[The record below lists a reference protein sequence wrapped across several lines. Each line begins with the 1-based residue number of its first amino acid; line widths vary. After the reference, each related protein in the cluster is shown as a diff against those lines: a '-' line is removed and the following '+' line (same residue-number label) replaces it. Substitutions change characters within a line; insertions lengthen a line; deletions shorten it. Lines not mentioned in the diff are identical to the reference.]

1 MSRFRSVLDEVPATR
16 AAIFR
21 LLKERGFLSIPQ
33 IADALGVTHEAARKH
48 VTDLQRSGW
57 IDSDC
62 STSDDVSRNAA
73 TAGRPP
79 VQYCLTPAG
88 DHFFPK
94 QYPALVAAMLDAIE
108 AEGGDDALTA
118 ALARITDQRVEE
130 LEPRVARFALDRKM
144 DALRAIYAEGD
155 PFVEVERRGDDY
167 VLIERNC
174 PYLSA
179 ALARPDMCSTTVSTL
194 RRLTG
199 CQIVRV
205 RRFQDGDARCEFHV
219 RTAEASPER
228 KRVRFEKEPPRT
240 A

>member
-21 LLKERGFLSIPQ
+21 LLKNEGLLSIPQ
-33 IADALGVTHEAARKH
+33 IADALGVSHEAARKH

-62 STSDDVSRNAA
+62 AGSDEAARSAA

-79 VQYCLTPAG
+79 VRYCLTPAG

-94 QYPALVAAMLDAIE
+94 DYATLVAALLDAIE
-108 AEGGDDALTA
+108 SEGGDDAVTA

-130 LEPRVARFALDRKM
+130 LEPRVARFALDRKLN
-144 DALRAIYAEGD
+144 ALRAIYADGD
-155 PFVEVERRGDDY
+155 PFVEVERRGEDY

-179 ALARPDMCSTTVSTL
+179 ALAHPDICSTTVSTL

-199 CQIVRV
+199 CQIVRE

-219 RTAEASPER
+219 LTAEASPER